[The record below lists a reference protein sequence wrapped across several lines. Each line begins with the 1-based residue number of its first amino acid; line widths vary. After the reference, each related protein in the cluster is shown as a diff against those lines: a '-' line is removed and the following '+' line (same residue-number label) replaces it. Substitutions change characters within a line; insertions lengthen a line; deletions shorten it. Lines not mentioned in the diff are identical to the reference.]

1 MTHARLQG
9 KTVPCEQ
16 LVVCPKQA
24 LVSDLWSTRRKDYPL
39 CGIWVHRVVTFERA
53 FFEELKKRDGKEE
66 KSTLVVMLRSI
77 SLKVDFSL
85 GPLHSTAAA
94 AAAAT
99 HASMATKILI
109 RQKKFPLIMAP
120 ILLKFPIM
128 GMNAVTQ

>member
-1 MTHARLQG
+1 
-9 KTVPCEQ
+9 
-16 LVVCPKQA
+16 
-24 LVSDLWSTRRKDYPL
+24 
-39 CGIWVHRVVTFERA
+39 
-53 FFEELKKRDGKEE
+53 
-66 KSTLVVMLRSI
+66 MLRSI

-128 GMNAVTQ
+128 GMNAVTR